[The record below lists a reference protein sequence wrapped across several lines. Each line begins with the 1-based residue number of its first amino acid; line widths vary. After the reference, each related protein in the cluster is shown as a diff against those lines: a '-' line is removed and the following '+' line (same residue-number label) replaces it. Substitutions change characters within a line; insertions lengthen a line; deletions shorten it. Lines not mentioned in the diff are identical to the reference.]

1 MLFVP
6 RETSGDKAA
15 ELALERLGLLV
26 VFVAV
31 IVVLGFRGE
40 ALAAVLALAEVFIPH
55 VRASDVDLKEKLR
68 LWLYIFNQ
76 LQSISFEHWK
86 TLPISL
92 NNHFPG
98 LNHISSFFFI
108 KLRGIHK

>member
-6 RETSGDKAA
+6 RETSGDEAA
-15 ELALERLGLLV
+15 ELALELLGLLV

-68 LWLYIFNQ
+68 LWFYNFHQ
-76 LQSISFEHWK
+76 LQSISFEYWQC
-86 TLPISL
+86 LPM
-92 NNHFPG
+92 F
-98 LNHISSFFFI
+98 
-108 KLRGIHK
+108 K

>member
-6 RETSGDKAA
+6 RETSGDEAA

-40 ALAAVLALAEVFIPH
+40 ALAAVLAFAEVFVTH

-68 LWLYIFNQ
+68 LCKAPQLYGYGSTT
-76 LQSISFEHWK
+76 SISCKVSH
-86 TLPISL
+86 L
-92 NNHFPG
+92 NIGRHCQYLLTTTFQV
-98 LNHISSFFFI
+98 
-108 KLRGIHK
+108 